1 MNKTI
6 IRDIP
11 KDDSNG
17 CFRDAKTNEV
27 LMCAFD
33 IDKPCRP
40 SCVACN
46 TTSTRHTEH
55 GSTSGSTT
63 CGRGN
68 FVIGHLRE

>member
-6 IRDIP
+6 IQDIP

-27 LMCAFD
+27 LMCPFD

-40 SCVACN
+40 SCVACE
-46 TTSTRHTEH
+46 TEPG
-55 GSTSGSTT
+55 GSLSDTIL
-63 CGRGN
+63 CRRGK
-68 FVIGHLRE
+68 FPIGYLKE